1 MGRRKDQA
9 QFNMRLDRTL
19 LKRLQVA
26 AKNQDRSLNSE
37 MVHRL
42 EQSFAQGTVAQLN
55 ATARAF
61 LDLAAQQLISEKR
74 PAEASEVLR
83 KLTVEQ
89 RMRGKLN
96 ETNEERQARWLAMAQ
111 DIRIKADA
119 NDARGAHDMAAR
131 GREWADELERDAGA
145 LRDKKPR
152 RAAAAPG

>member
-1 MGRRKDQA
+1 M
-9 QFNMRLDRTL
+9 
-19 LKRLQVA
+19 
-26 AKNQDRSLNSE
+26 
-37 MVHRL
+37 
-42 EQSFAQGTVAQLN
+42 
-55 ATARAF
+55 
-61 LDLAAQQLISEKR
+61 
-74 PAEASEVLR
+74 LR

-119 NDARGAHDMAAR
+119 NDARGAHDMA
-131 GREWADELERDAGA
+131 EWADELERDTGA